1 MKNLIL
7 KTLVLFVLGQT
18 IVFSQTNKNL
28 NLDFEVIN
36 SNRFPENWKN
46 NAQGSYTTQLDSTT
60 VQKGNYSLV
69 IEGNNEADNVNV
81 LVSSLSENYKGK
93 TIVFSGYIKTE
104 NITEGYAGLWM
115 RIDPQIAFDNMMHNG
130 VKGTTDWQKYEIELQ
145 MNPEKTDN
153 IVFGALLVGTGK
165 MWIDN
170 LKITVDGKS
179 VEDGNLEII
188 KRELKPAEED
198 KAFDKGSDI
207 SFSDLDK
214 ETINNL
220 DLLGKVWGFVKY
232 HHPTIAAGEYNWDYE
247 LFRMLPNYLKV
258 SNTNERDKLLT
269 DWIKKYS
276 SVPICENCSKS
287 IEGIDPKTEF
297 AWIEN
302 YDVSSELKASIN
314 HIFNNRNQRDNFYV
328 SLKEGVQNPDFSN
341 ENTYL
346 NMPFPDKGFRLLSLY
361 RYWNIIN
368 YFFPNKHITDKDW
381 DTVLKEYIPKFL
393 NAESEL
399 DYELAALQIIGDVKD
414 THANLWGGGDKIQEL
429 RGSFYAPFKAEFVE
443 NKFVVTDYYNPEL
456 ASVSKL
462 KIGDVITKIKGK
474 SIKHLVDSLSIYY
487 PASNK
492 PTRLRNISEDLLRSN
507 DKIIEVEYITS
518 NKKSIHHL
526 KLYKGNE
533 LNMYYWFKVN
543 ENEKCFKILD
553 NNIGYI
559 TLANIK
565 DEDVLEIKKQLKDTK
580 GIIIDIRN
588 YPSAFVPF
596 SLGSFFMDEPTDFV
610 KFSKGNVNN
619 PGQFTINENTK
630 IPASED
636 YYRGK
641 LVILVNE
648 KTQSSAEYH
657 AMAFRASKNATVIG
671 STTAGADGNVSQI
684 FLPGGLRTM
693 ISGIGVY
700 YPDGTNTQRVGIVP
714 DIIIKPTI
722 NGIKSGKDEVLEKA
736 IQIINE

>member
-1 MKNLIL
+1 MKKQIFISLL
-7 KTLVLFVLGQT
+7 LFFIGQLAL
-18 IVFSQTNKNL
+18 SQTNKNL
-28 NLDFEVIN
+28 NLDFEIIN

-46 NAQGSYTTQLDSTT
+46 NAQGSYTSQLDSTT

-69 IEGNNEADNVNV
+69 IEGNDEADNVNV

-104 NITEGYAGLWM
+104 NITKGYAGLWM

-145 MNPEKTDN
+145 MNPEKTDK

-170 LKITVDGKS
+170 LKITVDGKN
-179 VEDGNLEII
+179 VEDGNLEIF

-220 DLLGKVWGFVKY
+220 DLLGKVWGFIKY

-258 SNTNERDKLLT
+258 SNNKERDKLLT

-276 SVPICENCSKS
+276 TIPICENCNKN
-287 IEGIDPKTEF
+287 IEGIGPKKDLS
-297 AWIEN
+297 WIEN
-302 YDVSSELKASIN
+302 YNLSSKLKTSIN
-314 HIFNNRNQRDNFYV
+314 HIFNNRNQGDNFYV

-341 ENTYL
+341 ENTYS

-399 DYELAALQIIGDVKD
+399 DYELAALEIIGDVKD
-414 THANLWGGGDKIQEL
+414 THANLWGGGDKIHEL
-429 RGSFYAPFKAEFVE
+429 RGSYYAPFKAEFVE

-456 ASVSKL
+456 ASISKL

-474 SIKHLVDSLSIYY
+474 SIKQLVDSLSVYY

-518 NKKSIHHL
+518 SKIKTHNL
-526 KLYKGNE
+526 QLYKGNE
-533 LNMYYWFKVN
+533 LNMYYWFKVD
-543 ENEKCFKILD
+543 ENQKCYKILD

-565 DEDVLEIKKQLKDTK
+565 DEDVPEIKKHLKDTK

-588 YPSAFVPF
+588 YPSAFVTF
-596 SLGSFFMDEPTDFV
+596 SLGSFFIDEPTDFV
-610 KFSKGNVNN
+610 KFSKGNVND
-619 PGQFTINENTK
+619 PGLFTFRDGAK

-657 AMAFRASKNATVIG
+657 AMAFRASKNAIVIG

-700 YPDGTNTQRVGIVP
+700 YPDGTDTQRVGIVP
-714 DIIIKPTI
+714 DITIKPTI
-722 NGIKSGKDEVLEKA
+722 KGIKDGKDEVLEKA
-736 IQIINE
+736 IQIIKD

>member
-1 MKNLIL
+1 MKNQTF
-7 KTLVLFVLGQT
+7 KALVMFFIAQLA
-18 IVFSQTNKNL
+18 FSQTNKNL

-46 NAQGSYTTQLDSTT
+46 NAQGSYTSQLDSTT
-60 VQKGNYSLV
+60 VQSGNYSLV
-69 IEGNNEADNVNV
+69 IEGNDEADNVNV
-81 LVSSLSENYKGK
+81 LVSSFSENYKGK

-104 NITEGYAGLWM
+104 NVTKGYAGLWM
-115 RIDPQIAFDNMMHNG
+115 RIDPQVAFDNMMYNG

-153 IVFGALLVGTGK
+153 IVFGALLVGPGK

-170 LKITVDGKS
+170 LQITVDGKS
-179 VEDGNLEII
+179 IEDGNIEIF
-188 KRELKPAEED
+188 KREFKPAEKD
-198 KAFDKGSDI
+198 KTFDKGSDI
-207 SFSDLDK
+207 TFSDLDE

-220 DLLGKVWGFVKY
+220 DLLGKVWGFIKY

-247 LFRMLPNYLKV
+247 LFRILPNYLKV
-258 SNTNERDKLLT
+258 SDNNERDKVLT

-276 SVPICENCSKS
+276 TIPICENCNKS
-287 IEGIDPKTEF
+287 IEGIGPKTDLS
-297 AWIEN
+297 WIEN
-302 YDVSSELKASIN
+302 YNVSSELKNSIN
-314 HIFNNRNQRDNFYV
+314 HIYNNRNQGDNFYV

-341 ENTYL
+341 EKAYS

-381 DTVLKEYIPKFL
+381 NTVLKDYIPKFL
-393 NAESEL
+393 NAETEL
-399 DYELAALQIIGDVKD
+399 EYELAALKIIGDVND
-414 THANLWGGGDKIQEL
+414 THANLWGSGDKIQEL
-429 RGSFYAPFKAEFVE
+429 RGSYYAPFKAEFVE

-474 SIKHLVDSLSIYY
+474 SINHLVDSLRIYY
-487 PASNK
+487 PASNQ
-492 PTRLRNISEDLLRSN
+492 PTKLRDISEDLLRSKDTTIN
-507 DKIIEVEYITS
+507 IEYIS
-518 NKKSIHHL
+518 NKEKSVHDL
-526 KLYKGNE
+526 KLYKFNE
-533 LNMYYWFKVN
+533 LNKYRWFKVN
-543 ENEKCFKILD
+543 ENEKCYKILD

-565 DEDVLEIKKQLKDTK
+565 SEDVPEIKKQLKDTK

-588 YPSAFVPF
+588 YPSTFVPF
-596 SLGSFFMDEPTDFV
+596 TLGSFFMDEPTDFV
-610 KFSKGNVNN
+610 KFSKGNINN
-619 PGQFTINENTK
+619 PGQFTFNEGTK

-636 YYRGK
+636 SYNGK

-657 AMAFRASKNATVIG
+657 AMAFRASKNAIVIG

-684 FLPGGLRTM
+684 NLPGGLRTM

-700 YPDGTNTQRVGIVP
+700 YPDGTDTQRVGIVP
-714 DIIIKPTI
+714 DITIKPTI
-722 NGIKSGKDEVLEKA
+722 KGIKEGKDEVLEKA
-736 IQIINE
+736 IEIINE